1 MPAGCA
7 NRRNTGCWP
16 AIFLPVEARNG
27 TELAL
32 ALGVYSAAAA
42 VAGAGV
48 ITTIAA
54 ATGRPAGGSAAALA
68 TGGHRQ
74 QRRNRRG
81 QRCYSLAG
89 TGRLAGIINCAGTSV
104 SARQCGGNAGIWSR
118 SDAGGRFV
126 RQYGNRR
133 HAMGKPSG

>member
-7 NRRNTGCWP
+7 NRRNTGYSP
-16 AIFLPVEARNG
+16 AIFLPAEVRNG

-48 ITTIAA
+48 ITPLAA

-68 TGGHRQ
+68 TGGLRQ
-74 QRRNRRG
+74 QRSNRRR
-81 QRCYSLAG
+81 QRCYPLAG
-89 TGRLAGIINCAGTSV
+89 TGRLAGVINRAGTAV
-104 SARQCGGNAGIWSR
+104 SAGRCGGNAGNR
-118 SDAGGRFV
+118 PRPDAGR
-126 RQYGNRR
+126 
-133 HAMGKPSG
+133 